1 MIHHNTFTKQTP
13 LTYSNHNL
21 KSNKPKTSLLK
32 RPLALLSVAVLVSA
46 CAAFSGRE
54 TAGEYVDDASIT
66 TSVKSNILQDSSL
79 KMFQIHVETFKNHV
93 QLSGFVDSAAEVH
106 RAGQIAR
113 SVEGVQGVKNNLV
126 LRKKGHTVK

>member
-1 MIHHNTFTKQTP
+1 MIHHNTFTKRTP
-13 LTYSNHNL
+13 LTHSNHNL
-21 KSNKPKTSLLK
+21 KSNNSKASLLK

-54 TAGEYVDDASIT
+54 TAGDYVDDASIT

-79 KMFQIHVETFKNHV
+79 KMFQIHVETFKNQV
-93 QLSGFVDSAAEVH
+93 QLSGFVDSAAEIS
-106 RAGQIAR
+106 RAGQIAK
-113 SVEGVQGVKNNLV
+113 SVDGVQGVKNNLV

>member
-1 MIHHNTFTKQTP
+1 MIHHNTFTKRTP
-13 LTYSNHNL
+13 LTHSNHNL
-21 KSNKPKTSLLK
+21 KSNNSKASLLK

-79 KMFQIHVETFKNHV
+79 KMFQIHVETFKNQV
-93 QLSGFVDSAAEVH
+93 QLSGFVDSAAEIS
-106 RAGQIAR
+106 RAGQIAK
-113 SVEGVQGVKNNLV
+113 SVDGVQGVKNNLV